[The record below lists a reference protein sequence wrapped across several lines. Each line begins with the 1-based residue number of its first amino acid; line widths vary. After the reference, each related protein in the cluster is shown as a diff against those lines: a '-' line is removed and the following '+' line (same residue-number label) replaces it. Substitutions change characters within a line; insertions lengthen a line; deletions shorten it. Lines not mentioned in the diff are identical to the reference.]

1 MKRGDSFELH
11 CWFDNP
17 DRKVVHHGVSNG
29 DEMCGPLL
37 MYSPHDPGAND
48 GGNMAYASGG
58 RRRMVQVD
66 DGGRAG
72 AYVDAAMWRGEVV
85 RPTTTAAKRPPG
97 PVVADDEV
105 R

>member
-1 MKRGDSFELH
+1 
-11 CWFDNP
+11 
-17 DRKVVHHGVSNG
+17 
-29 DEMCGPLL
+29 MCGPLL

-58 RRRMVQVD
+58 RRMVQVD

-72 AYVDAAMWRGEVV
+72 AYVDAAAWRGEVV
-85 RPTTTAAKRPPG
+85 RPTTATAKRPPG